1 MRVERR
7 VFNEDWGRAHVR
19 CQGENVEGN
28 EVVPGG
34 QGQTSVT
41 GAVLGSLRSWQGE
54 SAAQG
59 GRLALH
65 SSDSSPGW
73 GGWFSPAGGLGHG
86 PQGRPIRTS
95 EGEQSSAPNKN
106 KPKNIQKENTKTFL
120 RDAADRP
127 ALGVMHP
134 RVRITGGEGRWR
146 AGKRGE
152 G

>member
-1 MRVERR
+1 MKSLTGKKRLEFGACKMDR
-7 VFNEDWGRAHVR
+7 
-19 CQGENVEGN
+19 N

-34 QGQTSVT
+34 PGQCLASVR
-41 GAVLGSLRSWQGE
+41 AAELGSLRSLQGE

-95 EGEQSSAPNKN
+95 EGEQRSAPNKN
-106 KPKNIQKENTKTFL
+106 KPKNMQKENTKTFL

-146 AGKRGE
+146 AGQRGE